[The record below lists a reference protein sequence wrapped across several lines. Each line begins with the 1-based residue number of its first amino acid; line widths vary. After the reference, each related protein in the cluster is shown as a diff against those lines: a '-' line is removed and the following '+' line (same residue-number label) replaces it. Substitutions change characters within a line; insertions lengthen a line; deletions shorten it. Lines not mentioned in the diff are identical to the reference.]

1 MNLGTTIQTLR
12 KRKGYRQ
19 NTFAEM
25 VSLSQTYLS
34 QIENNQKE
42 PNLKALR
49 LIAEK
54 LDTSLPIL
62 FFLSLDENDIP
73 ASKRA
78 LFEVLGPL
86 VKPLIEGLTDDE
98 DSKEIH

>member
-1 MNLGTTIQTLR
+1 MDLGNTIQTLR

-19 NTFAEM
+19 NTFANI
-25 VSLSQTYLS
+25 VALSQTYLS

-42 PNLKALR
+42 PNLTTLR

-54 LDTSLPIL
+54 LDISLPIL

-73 ASKRA
+73 ASKRG
-78 LFEVLGPL
+78 LFQILGPL
-86 VKPLIEGLTDDE
+86 VKPLIEGLTDD
-98 DSKEIH
+98 DDPKEIR